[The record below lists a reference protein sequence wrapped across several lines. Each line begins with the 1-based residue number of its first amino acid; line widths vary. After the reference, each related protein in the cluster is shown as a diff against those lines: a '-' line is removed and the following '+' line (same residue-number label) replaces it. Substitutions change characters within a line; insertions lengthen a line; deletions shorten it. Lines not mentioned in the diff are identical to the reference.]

1 MSGELEPDPARMR
14 VSDAQRH
21 EVAEILREAAG
32 DGRIDLGELDERLEA
47 TFAARTYAELA
58 PITSDLAPAV
68 VAAAGSAPATRSAQP
83 PRSTER
89 GVAILS
95 GFERSGTWTVP
106 EHLRVLCVMG
116 GATLDLRQAS
126 YAADEVVITVNA
138 IMGGASIVVG
148 PHTRVVLEG
157 TGIMGGYS
165 GPSGLV
171 AAELD
176 ETSPT
181 VRVRGVAIWGGVSV
195 ERKHG

>member
-47 TFAARTYAELA
+47 TFAAKTYAELA
-58 PITSDLAPAV
+58 PITSDLQPAPSTTP
-68 VAAAGSAPATRSAQP
+68 AGSSVAT
-83 PRSTER
+83 STTGTGRAER
-89 GVAILS
+89 GVAIMS

-106 EHLRVLCVMG
+106 EHLIVLCVMG
-116 GATLDLRQAS
+116 GANLDLRQAT
-126 YAADEVVITVNA
+126 YAANEVVITVNA

-148 PHTRVVLEG
+148 PHTRVILEG

-176 ETSPT
+176 DTSPT

>member
-21 EVAEILREAAG
+21 EVAEILRVAAG

-58 PITSDLAPAV
+58 PITSNLAPAV
-68 VAAAGSAPATRSAQP
+68 APAASAPPTRSTQP
-83 PRSTER
+83 ARSSER
-89 GVAILS
+89 GVAIMS

-106 EHLRVLCVMG
+106 EHLTVLCVMG
-116 GATLDLRQAS
+116 GANLDLRQAS

-176 ETSPT
+176 DSSPT

>member
-58 PITSDLAPAV
+58 PITSDLAPA
-68 VAAAGSAPATRSAQP
+68 TRSTQP
-83 PRSTER
+83 VRPTER
-89 GVAILS
+89 GIAIMS

-106 EHLRVLCVMG
+106 EHLTVLCVMG
-116 GATLDLRQAS
+116 GANLDLRQAS

>member
-47 TFAARTYAELA
+47 TFAAKTYAELA
-58 PITSDLAPAV
+58 PITSDLTPVVAPAP
-68 VAAAGSAPATRSAQP
+68 SAPAIRSPQP
-83 PRSTER
+83 ARSTER
-89 GVAILS
+89 RVAIMS
-95 GFERSGTWTVP
+95 GFKRSGTWTVP
-106 EHLRVLCVMG
+106 EHLTVLCVMG
-116 GATLDLRQAS
+116 GADLDLRQAT

-148 PHTRVVLEG
+148 PHTRVILEG
-157 TGIMGGYS
+157 TGIMGDYS

-176 ETSPT
+176 DTSPT